1 MSNGVQLVIHVGDL
15 IVLLLTIILE
25 LFDSLQ
31 GITFVSRVMSLL
43 LQEAT
48 AKQNLPWY
56 GLYWGVNTLSQ
67 SPRDIFNAQ
76 TVSEILGTSDTGM
89 LLLEELQQ
97 THQGMSLEEI
107 LDEII
112 PFKE

>member
-1 MSNGVQLVIHVGDL
+1 M
-15 IVLLLTIILE
+15 
-25 LFDSLQ
+25 
-31 GITFVSRVMSLL
+31 
-43 LQEAT
+43 
-48 AKQNLPWY
+48 
-56 GLYWGVNTLSQ
+56 NTLSQ

-76 TVSEILGTSDTGM
+76 TVSEILGTSDEGM
-89 LLLEELQQ
+89 QLLAELQQ